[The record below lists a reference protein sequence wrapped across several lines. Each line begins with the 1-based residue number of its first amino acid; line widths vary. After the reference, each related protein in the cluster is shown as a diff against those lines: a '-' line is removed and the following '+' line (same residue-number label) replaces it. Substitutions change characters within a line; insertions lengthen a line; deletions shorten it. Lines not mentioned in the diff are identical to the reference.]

1 MELAYTTDLKSVA
14 EKEMYNLGYACI
26 NMGLSNQ
33 PKSKRVTTNRS
44 MIRKTFDQKGLPY
57 ASELTLQNCLDLE
70 KIIQWNEDN
79 GIKFYR
85 MSSDIAPWHS
95 EYELEQLPDFATIA
109 ESLARAGSLAKTYGQ
124 RITTHPGPFNKLTS
138 PTPHVVTNTIVDL
151 ENHGRIFDLMGLP
164 RSPYA
169 KINIHVGAH
178 YNNKPMAIDNFC
190 RNFERLSDSVKSRLT
205 VENDDKASLYST
217 KELYDDVYSR
227 IGIPIVFDYH
237 HHKFCTGGQDE
248 EEALLTACMTWGDIR
263 PVVHYSQSR
272 SVEHNDPKIR
282 GNAHSDSYWT
292 PIDLYNLDLDVM
304 LECKHKELGLFKMRQ
319 LLQEANNED

>member
-1 MELAYTTDLKSVA
+1 
-14 EKEMYNLGYACI
+14 MYNLGYACV
-26 NMGLSNQ
+26 NMSLSY
-33 PKSKRVTTNRS
+33 PREWGGKPRGTDRITTNRS
-44 MIRKTFDQKGLPY
+44 MIRKTFDAKGLPY
-57 ASELTLQNCLDLE
+57 ASELTLQNALDLE

-85 MSSDIAPWHS
+85 MSSNLVPWHS
-95 EYELEQLPDFATIA
+95 EYELEQLPDFKAIA
-109 ESLARAGSLAKTYGQ
+109 DSLARSGALAKLYGQ

-138 PTPHVVTNTIVDL
+138 PKPHVITNTIVDL

-178 YNNKPMAIDNFC
+178 YNDKPMAIGNFC
-190 RNFERLSDSVKSRLT
+190 KNFDRLSDSVKTRLT

-217 KELYDDVYSR
+217 KELYDGVYKN

-237 HHKFCTGGQDE
+237 HHKFCDGGQDE
-248 EEALLTACMTWGDIR
+248 EEALLTACMTWGDVR

-272 SVEHNDPKIR
+272 AIEHDNPKIKA
-282 GNAHSDSYWT
+282 NAHSDSYWT
-292 PIDLYNLDLDVM
+292 PINLYNLDLDVM
-304 LECKHKELGLFKMRQ
+304 LECKHKEIGLYKMRE
-319 LLQEANNED
+319 LMEAA

>member
-1 MELAYTTDLKSVA
+1 
-14 EKEMYNLGYACI
+14 MYNLGYACI
-26 NMGLSNQ
+26 NMQLNSLG
-33 PKSKRVTTNRS
+33 KSERVTTNRS
-44 MIRKTFDQKGLPY
+44 MIRRTFLQKGLPY
-57 ASELTLQNCLDLE
+57 ASELALKNCQDLE

-79 GIKFYR
+79 DIKFYR
-85 MSSDIAPWHS
+85 MSSDILPWHS
-95 EYELEQLPDFATIA
+95 EYELEQLPDFYEIA
-109 ESLARAGSLAKTYGQ
+109 ESLARSGALAKSYGQ

-138 PTPHVVTNTIVDL
+138 PHQRVVTNTIVDL

-190 RNFERLSDSVKSRLT
+190 RNFERLSESVQSRLT

-217 KELYDDVYSR
+217 KELYDEVYSR

-237 HHKFCTGGQDE
+237 HHKFCDGGQDE

-272 SVEHNDPKIR
+272 SIEHNDPKIR
-282 GNAHSDSYWT
+282 ANAHSDSYWT

-304 LECKHKELGLFKMRQ
+304 LECKHKEIGLYKMRN
-319 LLQEANNED
+319 LLGANE

>member
-1 MELAYTTDLKSVA
+1 
-14 EKEMYNLGYACI
+14 MYNLGYACI
-26 NMGLSNQ
+26 NMGLSDL

-44 MIRKTFDQKGLPY
+44 MIRRTFDVRGLSY
-57 ASELTLQNCLDLE
+57 ASELMLQNCLDLE

-79 GIKFYR
+79 DIKFYR

-95 EYELEQLPDFATIA
+95 EYELEQLPDFYEIA
-109 ESLARAGSLAKTYGQ
+109 ESLTRSGELSRLYGQ

-190 RNFERLSDSVKSRLT
+190 SNFERLSESVQTRLT

-217 KELYDDVYSR
+217 KELHDEVYSR

-237 HHKFCTGGQDE
+237 HHKFCDGGQDE
-248 EEALLTACMTWGDIR
+248 EEALLTACMTWGDVR

-272 SVEHNDPKIR
+272 SVEYGDPKIR
-282 GNAHSDSYWT
+282 ANAHSDSYWT
-292 PIDLYNLDLDVM
+292 PINLYNLDLDVM
-304 LECKHKELGLFKMRQ
+304 LECKHKELGLFKMKQ
-319 LLQEANNED
+319 LMEKLNE

>member
-1 MELAYTTDLKSVA
+1 MT
-14 EKEMYNLGYACI
+14 NLGYACI
-26 NMGLSNQ
+26 NMGLSNL
-33 PKSKRVTTNRS
+33 PKSKRITTNRS
-44 MIRKTFDQKGLPY
+44 MIKKTFKAKGVSY
-57 ASELTLQNCLDLE
+57 ASELALQNCLDLE

-79 GIKFYR
+79 DIKFYR
-85 MSSDIAPWHS
+85 MSSDIFPWHS
-95 EYELEQLPDFATIA
+95 EYDLEQLPDFEKIA
-109 ESLARAGSLAKTYGQ
+109 ESLNRAGQLAKSYGQ

-138 PTPHVVTNTIVDL
+138 PTEKVVTNTIVDL

-178 YNNKPMAIDNFC
+178 YNNKPMAVGNFC
-190 RNFERLSDSVKSRLT
+190 RNFDRLSDAVKTRLT

-217 KELYDDVYSR
+217 KELYEDVYKQ

-248 EEALLTACMTWGDIR
+248 EEALLTACMTWGNIK

-282 GNAHSDSYWT
+282 ANAHSDSYWT
-292 PIDLYNLDLDVM
+292 PINLYNLDLDVM
-304 LECKHKELGLFKMRQ
+304 LECKHKELGLFKMKE
-319 LLQEANNED
+319 LMKNEIQT